1 MPICVDLQLNC
12 LLFSPLHRKLGKRC
26 YDRLVQTRHSG
37 YVPVLTAQAVAT
49 VTVCI
54 ALFPEL
60 FSSCRVEGG
69 SGCKTTVCKL
79 SKHAVCVS
87 VVAVGFLLFFH
98 GFCLHFYIIHVH
110 LNKHHYSM
118 KIHLVDFVW

>member
-37 YVPVLTAQAVAT
+37 YVPVLRAQAVAT

-69 SGCKTTVCKL
+69 SGCKSSVCKL

-98 GFCLHFYIIHVH
+98 GFCLHFYI
-110 LNKHHYSM
+110 YMYYM

>member
-12 LLFSPLHRKLGKRC
+12 LLFSLLHKKLEKRC
-26 YDRLVQTRHSG
+26 YDRLVQNRHSG

-98 GFCLHFYIIHVH
+98 GFCLHFYI
-110 LNKHHYSM
+110 YMYYM